1 MSRNFRH
8 RARSKHI
15 DGAYGAFGGETPV
28 ARVVGVGIAKYE
40 YIISFYTILTLNTQH
55 LRQSRRL
62 VDCSAVH

>member
-28 ARVVGVGIAKYE
+28 ARVVGVDIAKYE
-40 YIISFYTILTLNTQH
+40 HIISFETIFAFNTNTYAKTPH
-55 LRQSRRL
+55 P
-62 VDCSAVH
+62 